1 MKKSFVA
8 IASAI
13 AMVFPVGTSETLLA
27 LSAGVGTA
35 ADPFV
40 IADCSE
46 LQEIDDLTSNL
57 SKIFVLGANIDCTGV
72 TFSPLKNATTYFSG
86 VFDGRGFEIS
96 GLSISCSTDDCGLFA
111 RLSGATV
118 KNLRFISPIVTSSAK
133 YVGLIAGRGTSSLLI
148 DNVEI
153 LGGTVTNT
161 YAASASNHRDDSFSG
176 GILGHYSSG
185 SGVISRVTHSM
196 EVSGKSSTG
205 GIVGYSTTS
214 GTLTVS
220 DVVVSGNVAGLRNV
234 GGIAGYASTG
244 GSGNSLTV
252 TRATVT
258 ASSVEGLGQSIGGI
272 LGFGW
277 NVTITDSFSSASVS
291 GKASGTAV
299 NVQVADGQGAYV
311 GGIAGQISGG
321 DSTIQDTGSTG
332 DVFADGVDGTVVA
345 LGVSGVLG
353 YARLTNFYVTRVFHR
368 GNITGWRGVGAV
380 AGMRGA
386 RTFVTD
392 SYFRSNLSIG
402 DPSTSMYGG
411 LDGQNSGNITLTR
424 SYYVGTQLT
433 LSAAN
438 RVAVTKFDGSA
449 RIACSSFFF
458 DKEVLGSD
466 KTSLTNDRC
475 GGNGGPAALT
485 TLQMKTAST
494 FIDAGWNFTQGSAV
508 WSISPVINDGYPFLS
523 SAGLDTNPPAAS
535 IISPSSLSSSRTLVY
550 TVVFDETINGL
561 SSSDFSNVGTA
572 SCTFAVPTSSGTS
585 FSVTVTCT
593 TDGTVIMRLAP
604 NSVTDAALN
613 TGPTSAVLASSV
625 TIDSP
630 PPTTVPTQ
638 TTAPTDYVAPTQAAM
653 PPVGT
658 AVPSAGVPSVS
669 SPAAQGVSTTVV
681 PPTTVLELA
690 PTTTTSVAPSTTTT
704 TLPSVDVPEVADGGG
719 ALVVNGQRI
728 EATITRENN
737 QLVIAAGVL
746 RARISAVQR
755 EGGRAPLDSQGRI
768 RMDQGDSIEIEV
780 TGFGTESQVEV
791 RMYSDPVLLGRS
803 TVSALGNLAAS
814 YEVPDSVDDGRHT
827 VVLLGESQ
835 QGEELTFALAVF
847 IGAESTGPST
857 LALLVGI
864 PLGLAVIAALII
876 PAIIRRR
883 RKDEEEK

>member
-1 MKKSFVA
+1 
-8 IASAI
+8 
-13 AMVFPVGTSETLLA
+13 
-27 LSAGVGTA
+27 
-35 ADPFV
+35 
-40 IADCSE
+40 
-46 LQEIDDLTSNL
+46 
-57 SKIFVLGANIDCTGV
+57 
-72 TFSPLKNATTYFSG
+72 
-86 VFDGRGFEIS
+86 
-96 GLSISCSTDDCGLFA
+96 
-111 RLSGATV
+111 
-118 KNLRFISPIVTSSAK
+118 
-133 YVGLIAGRGTSSLLI
+133 
-148 DNVEI
+148 
-153 LGGTVTNT
+153 
-161 YAASASNHRDDSFSG
+161 
-176 GILGHYSSG
+176 
-185 SGVISRVTHSM
+185 
-196 EVSGKSSTG
+196 
-205 GIVGYSTTS
+205 
-214 GTLTVS
+214 
-220 DVVVSGNVAGLRNV
+220 
-234 GGIAGYASTG
+234 
-244 GSGNSLTV
+244 
-252 TRATVT
+252 
-258 ASSVEGLGQSIGGI
+258 
-272 LGFGW
+272 
-277 NVTITDSFSSASVS
+277 VTITDSFSSASVS

-508 WSISPVINDGYPFLS
+508 WSISPDINDGYPFLS
-523 SAGLDTNPPAAS
+523 SAGLDTSPPAAS
-535 IISPSSLSSSRTLVY
+535 IISPSSLSASRTLVY

-638 TTAPTDYVAPTQAAM
+638 TTAPTDSVAPTQTIAPAQTIA
-653 PPVGT
+653 PSSGT
-658 AVPSAGVPSVS
+658 TVPSVGTGTPS
-669 SPAAQGVSTTVV
+669 GPAPVAQGVVTTVV
-681 PPTTVLELA
+681 P
-690 PTTTTSVAPSTTTT
+690 TTTLPAPSTTTT
-704 TLPSVDVPEVADGGG
+704 TLPSMEVPEVADGSG
-719 ALVVNGQRI
+719 ALVVDGERI

-737 QLVIAAGVL
+737 QLVIAAGIL

-755 EGGRAPLDSQGRI
+755 EGGRAPLDSLGRI
-768 RMDQGDSIEIEV
+768 RMDRGDSIEIEV
-780 TGFGTESQVEV
+780 TGFGAQSQVEV

-803 TVSALGNLAAS
+803 TVSALGNLMAS
-814 YEVPDSVDDGRHT
+814 YEVPDSVDNGRHT
-827 VVLLGESQ
+827 VVLSGESQ
-835 QGEELTFALAVF
+835 QGEKLTFALAVF
-847 IGAESTGPST
+847 VGAESTGPSA

-864 PLGLAVIAALII
+864 PLGLAVIAALVI

>member
-1 MKKSFVA
+1 
-8 IASAI
+8 
-13 AMVFPVGTSETLLA
+13 MVFPVGTSETLLA
-27 LSAGVGTA
+27 LSAGVGTV

-153 LGGTVTNT
+153 LGGAVTNT

-508 WSISPVINDGYPFLS
+508 WSISPDINDGYPFLS
-523 SAGLDTNPPAAS
+523 SAGLDTSPPAAS
-535 IISPSSLSSSRTLVY
+535 IISPSSLSASRTLVY

-638 TTAPTDYVAPTQAAM
+638 TTAPTDSVAPTQTIAPAQTIA
-653 PPVGT
+653 PSSGT
-658 AVPSAGVPSVS
+658 TVPSVGTGTPS
-669 SPAAQGVSTTVV
+669 GPAPVAQGVVTTVV
-681 PPTTVLELA
+681 P
-690 PTTTTSVAPSTTTT
+690 TTTLPAPSTTTT
-704 TLPSVDVPEVADGGG
+704 TLPSMEVPEVADGSG
-719 ALVVNGQRI
+719 ALVVDGERI

-737 QLVIAAGVL
+737 QLVIAAGIL

-755 EGGRAPLDSQGRI
+755 EGGRAPLDSLGRI
-768 RMDQGDSIEIEV
+768 RMDRGDSIEIEV
-780 TGFGTESQVEV
+780 TGFGAQSQVEV

-803 TVSALGNLAAS
+803 TVSALGNLMAS
-814 YEVPDSVDDGRHT
+814 YEVPDSVDNGRHT
-827 VVLLGESQ
+827 VALSGESQ
-835 QGEELTFALAVF
+835 QGEKLTFALAVF
-847 IGAESTGPST
+847 VGAESTGPSA

-864 PLGLAVIAALII
+864 PLGLAVIAALVI